1 MEIIC
6 YGDFFLVGS
15 GQSFLI
21 LSDNTGEI
29 LLVGHRAGPL
39 HQSPLQA
46 RARSPARAAVIVS
59 ASVRAARAVVLPAGL
74 QGGGGGGVQLLD

>member
-29 LLVGHRAGPL
+29 LLVGHRSGSL
-39 HQSPLQA
+39 HQPPLQP
-46 RARSPARAAVIVS
+46 RARSPAGAAVILPTP
-59 ASVRAARAVVLPAGL
+59 VRAARAVVLPAGL